1 MKHIFRFLIPAAWA
15 APARCASAP
24 LRALFSVYCFWQ
36 RIEAKHLVS
45 HLLCILSYYCNL
57 AVASRL
63 ERQAVSEMMMIPTD
77 PGISV
82 SVRNKHFSQSMK
94 YNKFCDKCT

>member
-1 MKHIFRFLIPAAWA
+1 MKHIFRFLILLPFFLL
-15 APARCASAP
+15 PC
-24 LRALFSVYCFWQ
+24 SVYCFWQ

-63 ERQAVSEMMMIPTD
+63 ERQAVSESLVDHNDDDHHDD
-77 PGISV
+77 PERS
-82 SVRNKHFSQSMK
+82 
-94 YNKFCDKCT
+94 

>member
-15 APARCASAP
+15 ARGPLPFCPAAP
-24 LRALFSVYCFWQ
+24 LPALFSSYCFWQ

-63 ERQAVSEMMMIPTD
+63 ERQAVSEMKMMMIPTD
-77 PGISV
+77 PEP
-82 SVRNKHFSQSMK
+82 
-94 YNKFCDKCT
+94 

>member
-15 APARCASAP
+15 ARGPLPFCSA
-24 LRALFSVYCFWQ
+24 LLSSYCFWQ

-63 ERQAVSEMMMIPTD
+63 ERQAVSEMMMMIPTD
-77 PGISV
+77 PEP
-82 SVRNKHFSQSMK
+82 
-94 YNKFCDKCT
+94 

>member
-15 APARCASAP
+15 ARCRPALLP
-24 LRALFSVYCFWQ
+24 ALLSVYCFWQ

-57 AVASRL
+57 AVASQL

-77 PGISV
+77 PEP
-82 SVRNKHFSQSMK
+82 
-94 YNKFCDKCT
+94 